1 MQGWQLLQPSPPFTP
16 MPWPTTE
23 NVDKGQDSPPWL
35 FLFAYQ
41 LLYTM
46 RPISDRLRNRGII
59 AILLLMV
66 LCLGCTQAPLAPSTW
81 DRSAAD
87 FIPAPGRSNIFV
99 FREEVEQGKSQ
110 LVPIFLDGR
119 FMGEI
124 AAGNFLLSETPPGF
138 HSIAAFSHVNQDS
151 VNLRVEEGKNYFL
164 EIGGSGMGT
173 FPVTIRQVEE
183 EAGRQG
189 VLACQRGEGRRL
201 FP

>member
-1 MQGWQLLQPSPPFTP
+1 
-16 MPWPTTE
+16 
-23 NVDKGQDSPPWL
+23 
-35 FLFAYQ
+35 
-41 LLYTM
+41 M
-46 RPISDRLRNRGII
+46 RPISDKLRNRGIL

-66 LCLGCTQAPLAPSTW
+66 LSLGCTQALLAPSTW

-87 FIPAPGRSNIFV
+87 FIPAAGRSNIFV

-173 FPVTIRQVEE
+173 FRVTIRQVEE
-183 EAGRQG
+183 EAGRRG
-189 VLACQRGEGRRL
+189 VLACREGEVRKL